1 MMQSQTI
8 VAISTPMGVGAI
20 SVVRMSG
27 NLSLSILQRL
37 TKKQYFKDHLATLSN
52 IFDQRDQI
60 IDEVIVI
67 FFKNPK
73 SYTREDVV
81 EIQCHGG
88 VVLARMILSLC
99 VEYGARL
106 ANPGEFTKRALL
118 NGRIDLSQVQAISH
132 LIQTQNTNAIRLLA
146 KQLKGS
152 LSNFVQQSRETLL
165 KALAHSEVMIDYSDE
180 DIPQDLVKSL
190 INDILQLQ
198 NRLREILD
206 FSKMRNVLLENY
218 DLSIIGKPNVGKSSL
233 LNALLMQERAIVS
246 DQAGTTRDTIEGSIN
261 IEGNII
267 KIIDTAGIRESGDEI
282 EKMGIERSI
291 KAMQESDIVFAVF
304 DSSRELDEQD
314 QEIIQHLKQMQNK
327 DIVVL
332 NNKSDLR
339 SKLSLDL
346 LKKKI
351 QAKYFLDINTKDS
364 AFVLRIKDV
373 LVEIFRDK
381 QNTKEEILLSSQY
394 QIKAVEDAIDAL
406 KQSQGVLQNN
416 ELELFSYHIKEAI
429 EQLSLLVKPYSI
441 DEMFDKMFGEFCLG
455 K

>member
-1 MMQSQTI
+1 MHTQQTI
-8 VAISTPMGVGAI
+8 VAISTPMGIGAM

-27 NLSLSILQRL
+27 DLSLSILQRL
-37 TKKQYFKDHLATLSN
+37 TRKQDFEDHFATLCN
-52 IFDQRDQI
+52 IFDQEGQI
-60 IDEVIVI
+60 IDEAIVI

-73 SYTREDVV
+73 SYTREDVC

-88 VVLARMILSLC
+88 VVLAKMILSLC

-118 NGRIDLSQVQAISH
+118 NGRIDLSQVEAISH
-132 LIQTQNTNAIRLLA
+132 LIQTQNTNAVRLLA

-152 LSNFVQQSRETLL
+152 LSDFVQQSRESLL
-165 KALAHSEVMIDYSDE
+165 RALAHSEVMIDYSDE
-180 DIPQDLVKSL
+180 DIPQDLITSL
-190 INDILQLQ
+190 IGDISQLQ
-198 NRLREILD
+198 NRLEEILD

-218 DLSIIGKPNVGKSSL
+218 ELSIVGKPNVGKSSL

-267 KIIDTAGIRESGDEI
+267 KIIDTAGIRESEDEI
-282 EKMGIERSI
+282 ENMGIQRSK
-291 KAMQESDIVFAVF
+291 KAMQESDIILAVF
-304 DSSRELDEQD
+304 DSSRELDTQD
-314 QEIIQHLKQMQNK
+314 QEIIQYLQQLQGK
-327 DIVVL
+327 DLIIL
-332 NNKSDLR
+332 NNKNDLN
-339 SKLSLDL
+339 SKLE
-346 LKKKI
+346 LKMLKEKI
-351 QAKYFLDINTKDS
+351 QAKYFLDINTKDNK
-364 AFVLRIKDV
+364 FVLEIKNI
-373 LVEIFRDK
+373 LAEIFRDK
-381 QNTKEEILLSSQY
+381 QGIKEDILLSAQY
-394 QIKAVEDAIDAL
+394 QTKAVEETIFAL
-406 KQSQGVLQNN
+406 KQSKKVLQNN